1 MLQFANDTY
10 LGGALAGEGLAHTVL
25 RMRVIKFKM
34 IVTCKNQNGLH
45 GLTVTNV
52 VRL

>member
-10 LGGALAGEGLAHTVL
+10 LSGALAGEFLVHTVL

-34 IVTCKNQNGLH
+34 IVIARIKMASTE
-45 GLTVTNV
+45 
-52 VRL
+52 